1 MLLNFLYFFI
11 NHIIIILWLIKIVN
25 METFK
30 IMEYTYHYDSPLGGI
45 TLASDGEALTGLWF
59 DGQKYFGDTLS
70 KDHEAKELPIFEQTV
85 TWLDIYFNGKE
96 PDFTP
101 PLSMKTTP
109 FRKAVWE
116 IMLTIPFGQT
126 MTYGEIADK
135 IAKQKGISRMS
146 AQAVGGAV
154 GHNSISLIIPCHRVV
169 GTNGSLTGY
178 AGGIDKKMQLLTM
191 ERSAP
196 PKI

>member
-1 MLLNFLYFFI
+1 
-11 NHIIIILWLIKIVN
+11 
-25 METFK
+25 
-30 IMEYTYHYDSPLGGI
+30 MEYTHHYTSPLGGI
-45 TLASDGEALTGLWF
+45 TLASDGKALIGLWF
-59 DGQKYFGDTLS
+59 DEQKYFADTLTDEYEEKALS
-70 KDHEAKELPIFEQTV
+70 VFEQADQ
-85 TWLDIYFNGKE
+85 WLNIYFSGKA

-101 PLSMKTTP
+101 PLAMKTTE

-135 IAKQKGISRMS
+135 IAAQKGLAKMS

-178 AGGIDKKMQLLTM
+178 AGGIDKKVQLLTLEKADM
-191 ERSAP
+191 SKFFV
-196 PKI
+196 PKRGTAL